1 MCNRRTSS
9 SILISVLLTT
19 VKAQLQTAEE
29 CPAGAAQC
37 DGLPELLTWA
47 AAHGAQCDRLQTDN
61 TLAIR
66 GLTATTNIPG
76 GSVIVSLPRSLA
88 LSVSASQSCPSPHLI
103 PQDVWSS
110 SVKSFQLALLFLAE
124 TKKGRDSAWYP
135 YIQTLP
141 QHVDSLVHWSDPELH
156 ELQYGATQPEQQFLQ
171 EAKQQLDDIK
181 ELYWKL
187 ESSGLVTE
195 LNSTFEDL
203 IWASDIVRSRAFA
216 ISTPEGWLSPKSIGI
231 AAFMANVVLR
241 IPFFRQWQATKRIIS
256 IARSV
261 TFMCIGAI
269 LFGTQHVGN
278 MDLALL
284 PVIDSINHNSS
295 SLGHLQPGG
304 GGSTVEAIIGP
315 DGAQAFQE
323 VTAAYATASN
333 EVLLQHYGFVDVEN
347 AHDEYTADILSY
359 VEENV
364 IDQPN
369 EEQLQDVYASPALKT
384 ALSQAKLTN
393 EGWSTETVTAL
404 RYLLA
409 SEEES
414 RAAKSLQPVR
424 WVTEVVQYRQLPTFG
439 YIFKEAQ
446 PAATETRV
454 DQVLSSVCQDI
465 IKSKPTSL
473 GDDETTLAQLQQT
486 NSVTY
491 RRKLALQ
498 FRIGYKSLLN
508 KCILQYKISS

>member
-9 SILISVLLTT
+9 SILISVLLTI
-19 VKAQLQTAEE
+19 VKAQLHTAEE

-37 DGLPELLTWA
+37 DAVPELLSWA

-66 GLTATTNIPG
+66 GLTAITDIPG

-88 LSVSASQSCPSPHLI
+88 LSVSPSQSCPIPHLI
-103 PQDVWSS
+103 PEDVWSS
-110 SVKSFQLALLFLAE
+110 SIKNFQLALLFLAE
-124 TKKGRDSAWYP
+124 TKKDRDSAWYP

-141 QHVDSLVHWSDPELH
+141 QHVDSLVHWSDTELH
-156 ELQYGATQPEQQFLQ
+156 ELQYGATELEQQFLQ
-171 EAKQQLDDIK
+171 EAKQQLEDIR

-195 LNSTFEDL
+195 LNSTLEDL
-203 IWASDIVRSRAFA
+203 VWASDIVRSRAFA
-216 ISTPEGWLSPKSIGI
+216 ISAPEGWLSPKSIGV
-231 AAFMANVVLR
+231 AAFMANV
-241 IPFFRQWQATKRIIS
+241 IIS

-269 LFGTQHVGN
+269 LFGTQHIGN

-333 EVLLQHYGFVDVEN
+333 EVLLQHYGFVDMDN
-347 AHDEYTADILSY
+347 AHDEYTADILSFI
-359 VEENV
+359 EENV
-364 IDQPN
+364 VEQPN
-369 EEQLQDVYASPALKT
+369 EEQLQDVHASPALKT
-384 ALSQAKLTN
+384 ALSQAKLTS
-393 EGWSTETVTAL
+393 EGWSKETVTAL

-424 WVTEVVQYRQLPTFG
+424 WVTEVVLHRQLPTFG
-439 YIFKEAQ
+439 YVFKEAQ
-446 PAATETRV
+446 SDATETRV
-454 DQVLSSVCQDI
+454 DQVLSSLCQDI
-465 IKSKPTSL
+465 SKSKTTSL
-473 GDDETTLAQLQQT
+473 DDDETALAQLQQT
-486 NSVTY
+486 DSATY

-508 KCILQYKISS
+508 KCILQHIISS

>member
-1 MCNRRTSS
+1 MCNRRTSL

-19 VKAQLQTAEE
+19 VEAQIQTAEE

-37 DGLPELLTWA
+37 DAVPELLSWA

-66 GLTATTNIPG
+66 GLRATTDIPG

-88 LSVSASQSCPSPHLI
+88 LSVSPSQSCPILHLI
-103 PQDVWSS
+103 PEDVWSS
-110 SVKSFQLALLFLAE
+110 SIKNFQLALLFLAE
-124 TKKGRDSAWYP
+124 SKKGRDSAWYP

-141 QHVDSLVHWSDPELH
+141 QHVDSLVHWSDTELH
-156 ELQYGATQPEQQFLQ
+156 ELQYGATEPEQQFLQ
-171 EAKQQLDDIK
+171 EAKQQLDDIR

-195 LNSTFEDL
+195 LNSTLEDVV
-203 IWASDIVRSRAFA
+203 WASDIVRSRAFA

-241 IPFFRQWQATKRIIS
+241 IPVFSQWQATKRIIS

-304 GGSTVEAIIGP
+304 GGTTVEAVIGP

-333 EVLLQHYGFVDVEN
+333 EVLLQHYGFVDMDN
-347 AHDEYTADILSY
+347 AHDEYTANILSFI
-359 VEENV
+359 EENV

-369 EEQLQDVYASPALKT
+369 EEQLQDVYASPVLKSS
-384 ALSQAKLTN
+384 LSQAKLTSQ
-393 EGWSTETVTAL
+393 GWSTETVTAL
-404 RYLLA
+404 RFLLA

-414 RAAKSLQPVR
+414 RAAKSLLPLR
-424 WVTEVVQYRQLPTFG
+424 WVTQVVKYRQLPTPG
-439 YIFKEAQ
+439 YVFKEAQ
-446 PAATETRV
+446 SHATETRV
-454 DQVLSSVCQDI
+454 DQVRRGTS
-465 IKSKPTSL
+465 KSELVLRWRFRLFPLLL
-473 GDDETTLAQLQQT
+473 GYGLW
-486 NSVTY
+486 S
-491 RRKLALQ
+491 
-498 FRIGYKSLLN
+498 
-508 KCILQYKISS
+508 